1 MRRNNNTYLK
11 LNPTQITETPRKHAA
26 QDARRDVG
34 GNTSMAK
41 VDNIVMWR
49 HSPRT
54 GYWWIFDSILEL
66 GSTSWGSPYSYSQW
80 TLYESILA
88 RPKLHGIRASGVV
101 GSYHLPSLSVSLTVR
116 RVNYVLGWPSRRWR
130 TVTALQTGGLSQI
143 PGKISCLSQ
152 YLHSRSRSK
161 IEEEPV
167 LPSDMVEDVN
177 MREEEEPETVSAVL
191 AIDAGGASRTP
202 LDHSGLATVT
212 VKHGIR
218 HCNTVTEPCRG
229 ARQTF
234 ACGMDTTRERAVWT
248 LHGAPQSLYRV
259 QEYPVTTWAIIR
271 QPCLRMAVLATAVAV
286 YGTVASSI
294 LRIRA
299 RESKKMFYPTKP
311 PAPMTHEDTDTDS
324 EKHSQTEHVGLV
336 LKKPVATPKGVP
348 GISNAFGETKVDPPA
363 ANSSGL
369 LSSSTDSESKPKY
382 VTRTVTEV
390 GSFAT

>member
-1 MRRNNNTYLK
+1 MALK
-11 LNPTQITETPRKHAA
+11 AMADGNSASDWGAVTDSRK
-26 QDARRDVG
+26 DL
-34 GNTSMAK
+34 M
-41 VDNIVMWR
+41 
-49 HSPRT
+49 
-54 GYWWIFDSILEL
+54 L
-66 GSTSWGSPYSYSQW
+66 
-80 TLYESILA
+80 ESISSLPVTPCV
-88 RPKLHGIRASGVV
+88 PKLKAVAV
-101 GSYHLPSLSVSLTVR
+101 
-116 RVNYVLGWPSRRWR
+116 
-130 TVTALQTGGLSQI
+130 
-143 PGKISCLSQ
+143 
-152 YLHSRSRSK
+152 K

-191 AIDAGGASRTP
+191 AIDAGSVSSTEYGTVIRLRS
-202 LDHSGLATVT
+202 LAVELVRLLHAAWTQ
-212 VKHGIR
+212 HGS
-218 HCNTVTEPCRG
+218 EPCG
-229 ARQTF
+229 L
-234 ACGMDTTRERAVWT
+234 CGDTT

-286 YGTVASSI
+286 YSTVASSI
-294 LRIRA
+294 LRIQA

-311 PAPMTHEDTDTDS
+311 PAPMTHEDADTDS
-324 EKHSQTEHVGLV
+324 EKHLQTEHSWIGFE
-336 LKKPVATPKGVP
+336 KASSHSVP